1 MKNTKYLITTIL
13 LGVVFLP
20 QSSLLANA
28 VKKNC
33 YLSFHAPPRLHF
45 HEVPVS
51 ADRTNLLTLGAP
63 VSQSLEVLNA
73 ENNTT
78 NDITEFPLTSYDDAN
93 SELGIEIEAERID
106 SLPPS
111 DPFVDYD
118 AQTADLDSTDE
129 LLKLFE
135 NMEKSGRS
143 ASGVVVNFI
152 PPYSSDGGNF
162 KIESKS
168 SYKRRLR

>member
-33 YLSFHAPPRLHF
+33 YLTFHAPPRLHF
-45 HEVPVS
+45 HEVPAS

-73 ENNTT
+73 ENNAT

-93 SELGIEIEAERID
+93 SELEIEIEPAQTD